1 MAHNA
6 FFPLSFSIISSAIV
20 LNVLGLYLLFK
31 DRIRQTNQNLILKYL
46 SSVELTCSCLMLTD
60 VSTLYHGWT
69 GTDTLFQVL
78 TRILY
83 SVYPIT
89 SLVMAMMTLDRLIA
103 TKYPLR
109 YVFILTKKKAHVI
122 LSLSTFLCI
131 AGGVSTSFLEFDQFL
146 STFDKF
152 VFPTI
157 STSATLFMLA
167 AYTYIFIKVS
177 KRRNMDNSMQNIR
190 IRRTMENQQFLKM
203 AFIITLT
210 YVTCYVVPDFAFM
223 SCTGCFAN
231 GIDVYRILFYLG
243 PVLDPITYIFMQ
255 KRLRKMVVKLM
266 CCRKK
271 NQMDSSNVEYP
282 ASTIH
287 QNRTEV
293 FDTKL

>member
-1 MAHNA
+1 MEDKAV
-6 FFPLSFSIISSAIV
+6 FPVSFSIISSAVV

-31 DRIRQTNQNLILKYL
+31 DRIRQTNQNLILKYW
-46 SSVELTCSCLMLTD
+46 SSVELICSCLMLTD
-60 VSTLYHGWT
+60 ISIMYHGWT
-69 GTDTLFQVL
+69 GSDKLFQVS

-89 SLVMAMMTLDRLIA
+89 SLVMATMTLDRLIA

-122 LSLSTFLCI
+122 LCSSTFLCI
-131 AGGVSTSFLEFDQFL
+131 TGGVSTSFLEFDQFL
-146 STFDKF
+146 SAFDKF
-152 VFPTI
+152 VFPAI
-157 STSATLFMLA
+157 STSATLFMWA
-167 AYTYIFIKVS
+167 AYTYIFIQVS

-190 IRRTMENQQFLKM
+190 IRRTTENQQFLKM
-203 AFIITLT
+203 ASIITLT
-210 YVTCYVVPDFAFM
+210 YVTCYVIPDFAFM

-255 KRLRKMVVKLM
+255 KRLRKRVVKLI

-271 NQMDSSNVEYP
+271 NQMDNVEYP

-287 QNRTEV
+287 QNQTDV